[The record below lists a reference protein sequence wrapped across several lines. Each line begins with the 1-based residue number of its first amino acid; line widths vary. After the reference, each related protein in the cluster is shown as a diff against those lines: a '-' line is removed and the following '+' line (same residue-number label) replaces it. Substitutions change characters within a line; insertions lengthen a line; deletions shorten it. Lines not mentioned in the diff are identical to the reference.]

1 MVVQAKIW
9 GEIVGE
15 LFFKENTG
23 QIFFT
28 YNQEFLKKG
37 LEISPILMPVNS
49 REKIFSFPTLNF
61 ETFKDLPPVFSD
73 SLPDKFGNT
82 VLNKYLETS
91 GKSN

>member
-15 LFFKENTG
+15 LFLKEDTG

-37 LEISPILMPVNS
+37 LEIAPILMPTNS
-49 REKIFSFPTLNF
+49 REKIISFPGL
-61 ETFKDLPPVFSD
+61 
-73 SLPDKFGNT
+73 
-82 VLNKYLETS
+82 
-91 GKSN
+91 